1 MNWSKEWNV
10 SEEVA
15 YVVEA
20 KNNTFIIG
28 WDLASGPDKTVVGEW
43 NTNTWTISDKT
54 DVIEVKD
61 NGKMVAVKGI
71 RVNDLFIHDAL
82 DDPDS
87 FCISHVPTGASF
99 MKAFPDE
106 GIAYEEDQLI
116 KWCEAVQKDCR
127 QFWSVLHEL
136 TPLTAK
142 RNNDR
147 DLKAKDY
154 ILKHCLSI
162 KVE

>member
-1 MNWSKEWNV
+1 MNWSKSWTV

-15 YVVEA
+15 KEINELKNEGWGQSFTAPIKTFETKSEWVTEA
-20 KNNTFIIG
+20 YPIVH
-28 WDLASGPDKTVVGEW
+28 AST
-43 NTNTWTISDKT
+43 
-54 DVIEVKD
+54 IEVEH

-136 TPLTAK
+136 TPLTSS

-154 ILKHCLSI
+154 IKAHCLAI